1 MMTKQQILDALDIE
15 KHRILAGTA
24 NADPLTTEHHTG
36 LSNYSGI
43 LSLEGWF
50 LSQGTGA
57 PAKAPAEAP
66 AEEPTP
72 EPAQPEPAQ
81 PEPAQP
87 EPTAQNQ
94 TFAAPTYTKAQVRKL
109 LGEAQTQHPTLDL
122 PSIIRSFGAQVL
134 SDVPAERYAEL
145 LEKVNASTK
154 ELS

>member
-15 KHRILAGTA
+15 KDRILAGIV
-24 NADPLTTEHHTG
+24 NADPLSTEYHTG
-36 LSNYSGI
+36 LRNYSGI

-57 PAKAPAEAP
+57 PAKAPAAAP

-81 PEPAQP
+81 
-87 EPTAQNQ
+87 NQ
-94 TFAAPTYTKAQVRKL
+94 TSAAPTYTKAQVRKL

>member
-15 KHRILAGTA
+15 KDRILAGIV
-24 NADPLTTEHHTG
+24 NADPLSTEYHTG

-66 AEEPTP
+66 AEELTP

-81 PEPAQP
+81 PDSPP
-87 EPTAQNQ
+87 EPTH
-94 TFAAPTYTKAQVRKL
+94 TKAQVRKL

>member
-15 KHRILAGTA
+15 KDRILAGIV
-24 NADPLTTEHHTG
+24 NADPLSTEYHTG

-57 PAKAPAEAP
+57 PAKAPAAAP

-72 EPAQPEPAQ
+72 EPAQPEP
-81 PEPAQP
+81 
-87 EPTAQNQ
+87 TAQNQ
-94 TFAAPTYTKAQVRKL
+94 TSAAPTYTKAQVRKL
-109 LGEAQTQHPTLDL
+109 LGEAQTQYPTLDL

>member
-15 KHRILAGTA
+15 KDRILAGIV
-24 NADPLTTEHHTG
+24 NADPLSTEYHTG

-57 PAKAPAEAP
+57 PAAAP

-72 EPAQPEPAQ
+72 EPAQPEPTAQ
-81 PEPAQP
+81 PEPAQ
-87 EPTAQNQ
+87 NQ
-94 TFAAPTYTKAQVRKL
+94 TSAAPTYTKAQVRKL

>member
-15 KHRILAGTA
+15 KDRILAGIV
-24 NADPLTTEHHTG
+24 NADPLSTEYHTG

-57 PAKAPAEAP
+57 PAKAPAETP
-66 AEEPTP
+66 AKEPTP
-72 EPAQPEPAQ
+72 EPT
-81 PEPAQP
+81 QP

-94 TFAAPTYTKAQVRKL
+94 TSAAPTYTKAQVRKL

>member
-15 KHRILAGTA
+15 KDRILAGIV
-24 NADPLTTEHHTG
+24 NADPLSTEYHTG

-50 LSQGTGA
+50 LSQGTGT
-57 PAKAPAEAP
+57 PAKAPAAAP

-81 PEPAQP
+81 PEPAQ
-87 EPTAQNQ
+87 NQ
-94 TFAAPTYTKAQVRKL
+94 TSAAPTYTKAQVRKL

>member
-15 KHRILAGTA
+15 KDRILAGIV
-24 NADPLTTEHHTG
+24 NADPLSTEYHTG

-57 PAKAPAEAP
+57 PAKAPAAAP

-72 EPAQPEPAQ
+72 EPAQ
-81 PEPAQP
+81 
-87 EPTAQNQ
+87 NQ
-94 TFAAPTYTKAQVRKL
+94 TSAAPTYTKAQVRKL

>member
-15 KHRILAGTA
+15 KDRILAGIV
-24 NADPLTTEHHTG
+24 NADPLSTEYHTG

-57 PAKAPAEAP
+57 PAKAPAAAP

-87 EPTAQNQ
+87 DSPPE
-94 TFAAPTYTKAQVRKL
+94 PTYTKAQVRKL

>member
-15 KHRILAGTA
+15 KDRILAGIV
-24 NADPLTTEHHTG
+24 NADPLSTEYHTG

-50 LSQGTGA
+50 LSQGKGA

-72 EPAQPEPAQ
+72 EPAQPEPAR
-81 PEPAQP
+81 PEPAQ
-87 EPTAQNQ
+87 NQ
-94 TFAAPTYTKAQVRKL
+94 TSAAPTYTKAQVRKL

-145 LEKVNASTK
+145 LEKVNASIK

>member
-15 KHRILAGTA
+15 KDRILAGIV
-24 NADPLTTEHHTG
+24 NADPLSTEYHTG

-72 EPAQPEPAQ
+72 EPAQPEP
-81 PEPAQP
+81 
-87 EPTAQNQ
+87 TAQNQ
-94 TFAAPTYTKAQVRKL
+94 TSAAPTYTKAQVRKL

>member
-15 KHRILAGTA
+15 KDRILAGIV
-24 NADPLTTEHHTG
+24 NADPLSTEYHTG

-81 PEPAQP
+81 
-87 EPTAQNQ
+87 NQ
-94 TFAAPTYTKAQVRKL
+94 TSAEPTYTKAQVRKL

>member
-15 KHRILAGTA
+15 KDRILAGIV
-24 NADPLTTEHHTG
+24 NADPLSTEYHTG

-72 EPAQPEPAQ
+72 EPAQPEPTAQ
-81 PEPAQP
+81 PDSPP
-87 EPTAQNQ
+87 E
-94 TFAAPTYTKAQVRKL
+94 PTYTKAQVRKL

-134 SDVPAERYAEL
+134 SDIPAERYAEL

>member
-15 KHRILAGTA
+15 KDRILAGIG
-24 NADPLTTEHHTG
+24 NADPLSTEYHTG

-81 PEPAQP
+81 
-87 EPTAQNQ
+87 NQ
-94 TFAAPTYTKAQVRKL
+94 TSAAPTYTKAQVRKL

>member
-1 MMTKQQILDALDIE
+1 MMTKQQILDARDIE
-15 KHRILAGTA
+15 KDRILAGIV
-24 NADPLTTEHHTG
+24 NADPLSTEYHTG

-72 EPAQPEPAQ
+72 EPAQPEP
-81 PEPAQP
+81 
-87 EPTAQNQ
+87 TAQNQ
-94 TFAAPTYTKAQVRKL
+94 TSAAPTYTKAQVRKL

>member
-15 KHRILAGTA
+15 KDRILAGIV
-24 NADPLTTEHHTG
+24 NADPLSTEYHTG

-43 LSLEGWF
+43 LSLEERF

-81 PEPAQP
+81 PDSPP
-87 EPTAQNQ
+87 E
-94 TFAAPTYTKAQVRKL
+94 PTYTKAQVRKL

>member
-15 KHRILAGTA
+15 KDRILAGIV
-24 NADPLTTEHHTG
+24 NADPLSTEYHTG

-50 LSQGTGA
+50 LSQGTGT
-57 PAKAPAEAP
+57 PAKAPAAAP

-72 EPAQPEPAQ
+72 EPAQPEP
-81 PEPAQP
+81 
-87 EPTAQNQ
+87 TAQNQ
-94 TFAAPTYTKAQVRKL
+94 TSAEPTYTKAQVRKL

>member
-1 MMTKQQILDALDIE
+1 MKTKQQILDALDIE
-15 KHRILAGTA
+15 KDRILAGIV
-24 NADPLTTEHHTG
+24 NADPLSTEYHTG

-72 EPAQPEPAQ
+72 EPAQPEP
-81 PEPAQP
+81 
-87 EPTAQNQ
+87 TAQNQ
-94 TFAAPTYTKAQVRKL
+94 TSAAPTYTKAQVRKL

>member
-1 MMTKQQILDALDIE
+1 MMTKRQILDALDIE
-15 KHRILAGTA
+15 KDRILAGIV
-24 NADPLTTEHHTG
+24 NADPLSTEYHTG

-43 LSLEGWF
+43 LSLEGWS

-57 PAKAPAEAP
+57 PAKAPAETP

-72 EPAQPEPAQ
+72 EPAQPEP
-81 PEPAQP
+81 
-87 EPTAQNQ
+87 TAQNQ
-94 TFAAPTYTKAQVRKL
+94 TSAAPTYTKAQVRKL

>member
-15 KHRILAGTA
+15 KDRILAGIV
-24 NADPLTTEHHTG
+24 NADPLSTEYHTG

-50 LSQGTGA
+50 LSQGAGA

-81 PEPAQP
+81 
-87 EPTAQNQ
+87 NQ
-94 TFAAPTYTKAQVRKL
+94 TSAAPTYTKAQVRKL

>member
-15 KHRILAGTA
+15 KDRILAGIV
-24 NADPLTTEHHTG
+24 NADPLSTEYHTG

-50 LSQGTGA
+50 LSQGTRA
-57 PAKAPAEAP
+57 PAKAPAAAP

-81 PEPAQP
+81 
-87 EPTAQNQ
+87 NQ
-94 TFAAPTYTKAQVRKL
+94 TSAAPTYTKAQVRKL

>member
-15 KHRILAGTA
+15 KDRILAGIV
-24 NADPLTTEHHTG
+24 NADPLSTEYHTG

-57 PAKAPAEAP
+57 PAKTPAAAP

-81 PEPAQP
+81 
-87 EPTAQNQ
+87 NQ
-94 TFAAPTYTKAQVRKL
+94 TSAAPTYTKAQMRKL

>member
-15 KHRILAGTA
+15 KDRILAGIV
-24 NADPLTTEHHTG
+24 NADPLSTEYHTG

-72 EPAQPEPAQ
+72 EPAQ
-81 PEPAQP
+81 
-87 EPTAQNQ
+87 NQ
-94 TFAAPTYTKAQVRKL
+94 TSAAPTYTKAQVRKL

>member
-1 MMTKQQILDALDIE
+1 MMTRQQILDALDIE
-15 KHRILAGTA
+15 KDRILAGIV
-24 NADPLTTEHHTG
+24 NADPLSTEYHTG

-50 LSQGTGA
+50 LSRRCTGA

-81 PEPAQP
+81 PDSPP
-87 EPTAQNQ
+87 E
-94 TFAAPTYTKAQVRKL
+94 PTYTKAQVRKL

>member
-1 MMTKQQILDALDIE
+1 MMAKQQILDALDIE
-15 KHRILAGTA
+15 KDRILAGIV
-24 NADPLTTEHHTG
+24 NADPLSTEYHTG

-72 EPAQPEPAQ
+72 EPAQPEP
-81 PEPAQP
+81 
-87 EPTAQNQ
+87 TAQNQ
-94 TFAAPTYTKAQVRKL
+94 TSAAPTYTKAQVRKL

-134 SDVPAERYAEL
+134 SDIPAERYAEL

>member
-15 KHRILAGTA
+15 KDRILAGIV
-24 NADPLTTEHHTG
+24 NADPLSTEYHTG

-72 EPAQPEPAQ
+72 EPAQPEP
-81 PEPAQP
+81 
-87 EPTAQNQ
+87 TAQNQ
-94 TFAAPTYTKAQVRKL
+94 TSAAPTYTKAQVRKL

-122 PSIIRSFGAQVL
+122 PSIIRSFGAHVL

>member
-15 KHRILAGTA
+15 KDRILAGIV
-24 NADPLTTEHHTG
+24 NADPLSTEYHTG

>member
-15 KHRILAGTA
+15 KDRILAGIV
-24 NADPLTTEHHTG
+24 NADPLSTEYHTG

-81 PEPAQP
+81 PEPT
-87 EPTAQNQ
+87 EQNQ
-94 TFAAPTYTKAQVRKL
+94 TSAAPTYTKAQVRKL

>member
-15 KHRILAGTA
+15 KDRILAGIV
-24 NADPLTTEHHTG
+24 NADPLSTEYHTG

-57 PAKAPAEAP
+57 PAQAPAEAP

-72 EPAQPEPAQ
+72 EPAQPEP
-81 PEPAQP
+81 
-87 EPTAQNQ
+87 TAQNQ
-94 TFAAPTYTKAQVRKL
+94 TSAAPTYTKAQVRKL

>member
-15 KHRILAGTA
+15 KDRILAGIV
-24 NADPLTTEHHTG
+24 NADPLSTEYHTG

-81 PEPAQP
+81 PDSPP
-87 EPTAQNQ
+87 
-94 TFAAPTYTKAQVRKL
+94 APTYTKAQVRKL

-145 LEKVNASTK
+145 LEKVNASIK

>member
-15 KHRILAGTA
+15 KDRILAGIV
-24 NADPLTTEHHTG
+24 NADPLSTEYHTG

-50 LSQGTGA
+50 LSQGTEA

-81 PEPAQP
+81 
-87 EPTAQNQ
+87 NQ
-94 TFAAPTYTKAQVRKL
+94 TSAAPTYTKAQVRKL

>member
-15 KHRILAGTA
+15 KDRILAGIV
-24 NADPLTTEHHTG
+24 NADPLSTEYHTG

-72 EPAQPEPAQ
+72 EPAQPEP
-81 PEPAQP
+81 
-87 EPTAQNQ
+87 AQNQ

>member
-15 KHRILAGTA
+15 KDRILAGIV
-24 NADPLTTEHHTG
+24 NADPLSTEYHTG

-50 LSQGTGA
+50 LSQGTEA
-57 PAKAPAEAP
+57 PAKAPTEAP

-81 PEPAQP
+81 
-87 EPTAQNQ
+87 NQ
-94 TFAAPTYTKAQVRKL
+94 TSAAPTYTKAQVRKL

>member
-15 KHRILAGTA
+15 KDRILAGIV
-24 NADPLTTEHHTG
+24 NADPLSTEYHTG

-81 PEPAQP
+81 PKPAQP

-94 TFAAPTYTKAQVRKL
+94 TSAAPTYTKAQVRKL

>member
-15 KHRILAGTA
+15 KDRILAGIV
-24 NADPLTTEHHTG
+24 NADPLSTEYHTG

-57 PAKAPAEAP
+57 PAKALAETPAEAP

-72 EPAQPEPAQ
+72 EPAQPEP
-81 PEPAQP
+81 
-87 EPTAQNQ
+87 TAQNQ
-94 TFAAPTYTKAQVRKL
+94 TSAAPTYTKAQVRKL

>member
-15 KHRILAGTA
+15 KDRILAGIV
-24 NADPLTTEHHTG
+24 NADPLSTEYHTG

-50 LSQGTGA
+50 LGQGTGA

-81 PEPAQP
+81 PEPAQ
-87 EPTAQNQ
+87 NQ
-94 TFAAPTYTKAQVRKL
+94 TSAAPTYTKAQVRKL

>member
-15 KHRILAGTA
+15 KDRILAGIV
-24 NADPLTTEHHTG
+24 NADPLSTEYHTG

-43 LSLEGWF
+43 LSLERWF
-50 LSQGTGA
+50 LSQGTVA

-81 PEPAQP
+81 PEPAQ
-87 EPTAQNQ
+87 NQ
-94 TFAAPTYTKAQVRKL
+94 TSAAPTYTKAQVRKL